1 MAQTNAMAFLSPQSR
16 LQKPFEQAVARWPQ
30 RPAVEDVAGRRW
42 TYAELAAVSGRLRQR
57 LRDAGVRAGDRI
69 GLCLPKSLPAV
80 AAIYG
85 ILGCDAAYVPL
96 DRTAPMERNAYI
108 VADCAMAG
116 VFVASDQI
124 DVLAAAL
131 DALGY
136 RLPLWE
142 IDVEAASLATEELF
156 AEPLAAVH
164 GEMAAPVMPID
175 DGLAYILY
183 TSGST
188 GRPKGV
194 MLSHRNADA
203 FLRWCSRTFEPRP
216 EDRFSSH
223 APLHFDL
230 SILDLHLPLRHG
242 ACVVL
247 IDGPSGRDPAR
258 LAPWIADRG
267 LTVWYSAPSTLALLA
282 QFGHLERHDV
292 SSLRLVLFAGEVFP
306 IKHLRRLLEQVP
318 TPRYFNLYGP
328 TETNVCTFYEI
339 PTPIAAD
346 RRHPFPI
353 GTPCAPLQVAILDAD
368 GRLVDGPG
376 QGELLVRGETVT
388 AGYWNLPEQTADAFW
403 RAEDATAAWYGTGDL
418 VRRDDDGLLHFL
430 GRRDRMVKRR
440 GFRIEL
446 DEIEACLYRHGELEE
461 VAVIAHPHDDGVRIE
476 AILHAGD
483 GTAPSVLELRQF
495 VHRHLP
501 GYMCPDRFRLGGP
514 LPRTSTGK
522 VDYQTLRG
530 TV

>member
-1 MAQTNAMAFLSPQSR
+1 MAGHR
-16 LQKPFEQAVARWPQ
+16 LHHHLATSVDRWPQ
-30 RPAVEDVAGRRW
+30 RPAVEDVGGRQLSYLQLHR
-42 TYAELAAVSGRLRQR
+42 ASLRLAAQ

-96 DRTAPMERNAYI
+96 DRTAPMERNAHI

-116 VFVASDQI
+116 ILVASDQV
-124 DVLAAAL
+124 DALATAL
-131 DALGY
+131 DAQGY
-136 RLPLWE
+136 RLPLWGV
-142 IDVEAASLATEELF
+142 DVEAASQATEGLF
-156 AEPLAAVH
+156 AEPLAPAREETADSAVP
-164 GEMAAPVMPID
+164 AD
-175 DGLAYILY
+175 DDLAYILY

-188 GRPKGV
+188 GGPKGV

-203 FLRWCSRTFEPRP
+203 FLGWCGRTFEPRP

-242 ACVVL
+242 ACVLL
-247 IDGPSGRDPAR
+247 IDAASGRDPAR
-258 LAPWIADRG
+258 LAPLIADRK
-267 LTVWYSAPSTLALLA
+267 LTIWYSAPSTLALLA
-282 QFGHLERHDV
+282 QFGHLERHDL
-292 SSLRLVLFAGEVFP
+292 SALRLLLFAGEVFP
-306 IKHLRRLLEQVP
+306 IKHLRRLLQQVP

-339 PTPIAAD
+339 PKPITAD
-346 RRHPFPI
+346 RRQPFPI
-353 GTPCAPLQVAILDAD
+353 GAPCGSLEILLLDD
-368 GRLVDGPG
+368 GGRVVDGDG
-376 QGELLVRGETVT
+376 QGELLVRGDTVA
-388 AGYWNLPEQTADAFW
+388 AGYWNLPEANTKAFW
-403 RAEDATAAWYGTGDL
+403 TCEQGAKNDRASAWYRTGDW
-418 VRRDDDGLLHFL
+418 VRRDSDGLLHFL

-446 DEIEACLYRHGELEE
+446 DEIEACLYRHDDVAE
-461 VAVIAHPHDDGVRIE
+461 VAVVAHADDDGVRIE
-476 AILHAGD
+476 AVLHPRQGANLSILQ
-483 GTAPSVLELRQF
+483 LRQL

-501 GYMCPDRFRLGGP
+501 AYMCPDRFRVGGP

-522 VDYQTLRG
+522 VDYPTLQG
-530 TV
+530 AS